1 MMAKERLVG
10 VAAGHGAA
18 RLMGTVGK
26 AASRAAVH
34 GSRPPATQSVDVSMH
49 IQEVEEDINK
59 GKEEKQRKQQE
70 IENEV
75 DSQIKNPRGQRSTTS
90 ELYCPGDRQE
100 GSEKQHSVLSLSR
113 SLQRKQ
119 VLGEKKLRRPWI
131 RRFLAPL
138 PQLCPASLPRWEL
151 MRDSPHWE

>member
-34 GSRPPATQSVDVSMH
+34 GSRPPATQSVD

-75 DSQIKNPRGQRSTTS
+75 DSEIKNPRGQRSS
-90 ELYCPGDRQE
+90 
-100 GSEKQHSVLSLSR
+100 
-113 SLQRKQ
+113 
-119 VLGEKKLRRPWI
+119 
-131 RRFLAPL
+131 
-138 PQLCPASLPRWEL
+138 
-151 MRDSPHWE
+151 

>member
-1 MMAKERLVG
+1 MPCGNTFVSTLPTRVVREARAPVFRHRSLKSPLTLPSPSPLSADRHQRGGMMAKERLVG

-49 IQEVEEDINK
+49 IQEAEEDINK

-75 DSQIKNPRGQRSTTS
+75 DSEIKNPRGQRSS
-90 ELYCPGDRQE
+90 
-100 GSEKQHSVLSLSR
+100 
-113 SLQRKQ
+113 
-119 VLGEKKLRRPWI
+119 
-131 RRFLAPL
+131 
-138 PQLCPASLPRWEL
+138 
-151 MRDSPHWE
+151 